1 MLNSSVTSKGQVTIP
16 VTLREKLGLK
26 PGDKVA
32 FVEKAGEVVLQ
43 RVENRVESVFGLF
56 KASKGGSLEGID
68 SAVNEARSRRVRR

>member
-1 MLNSSVTSKGQVTIP
+1 MLTSSVTSKGQVTIP

-56 KASKGGSLEGID
+56 KASKAVSLEGID
-68 SAVNEARSRRVRR
+68 SAVNEARSRRARR